1 MVRYLTEQGLQ
12 AEAFDTE
19 YGGDAVEADA
29 AAEPAVTPTAQGAGE
44 A

>member
-1 MVRYLTEQGLQ
+1 MVRYLAEQGLQ

-29 AAEPAVTPTAQGAGE
+29 GEEAGA
-44 A
+44 